1 MNSNEK
7 RHSIRS
13 PAHSDF
19 ENSNLYF
26 KRDSKNS
33 AVSNFSPGISKQ
45 RSKNSNN
52 KLTNKFLKTKHSP
65 SPNDSNFIYSLD
77 YSRDPKTAFS
87 SKLNLY
93 RKTNKKDTLSSN
105 ISHGNLLTRK
115 IKSDK
120 ITNNFDLDGSD
131 ITLRSRTPQ
140 LGFRLSVPSLN
151 INVNFNNHH
160 FQTPK
165 NFEIYSTKNV
175 IPLNFNKGNGDL
187 ISNLNQGSTPAAITL
202 NNLKASFSNY
212 ESAKNST
219 KPANFVRAYAA
230 NTYQGLIRYV
240 FLL

>member
-7 RHSIRS
+7 RYSIRS
-13 PAHSDF
+13 PAHSDY

-33 AVSNFSPGISKQ
+33 AVSNLSPGLLKQ
-45 RSKNSNN
+45 RSKHSNN
-52 KLTNKFLKTKHSP
+52 NLTNKFFRTKHSP
-65 SPNDSNFIYSLD
+65 SPNDSNFLYSMD
-77 YSRDPKTAFS
+77 YSRIPKPAIS

-93 RKTNKKDTLSSN
+93 RKKNREKDSLSSN

-115 IKSDK
+115 INSDK
-120 ITNNFDLDGSD
+120 VTHNFDLDGSD
-131 ITLRSRTPQ
+131 KTLRSRTPQ

-151 INVNFNNHH
+151 INVNFTNHH

-175 IPLNFNKGNGDL
+175 IPLNFNKGNADIL
-187 ISNLNQGSTPAAITL
+187 SNLNQGSTPAAITL
-202 NNLKASFSNY
+202 NNLKASFTSF
-212 ESAKNST
+212 ESSKQST

-230 NTYQGLIRYV
+230 NTYQGLIRYIY
-240 FLL
+240 